1 MIVPK
6 VLHNN
11 DNKQQHHLNDC
22 PQGEDEVNCEGRPA
36 LNLTQVGNQT
46 FSFQTHCWEGLLYK

>member
-6 VLHNN
+6 VVHNN

-22 PQGEDEVNCEGRPA
+22 PQGEDEVNCEGQPA

-46 FSFQTHCWEGLLYK
+46 FSFQTHS